1 MILILILVIFSG
13 ENEIPVMPML
23 HILSTH
29 GFLLSFDLLNFQPT
43 RTDICSPP
51 QNIADQSG
59 LQKFQMTAIDSKP
72 GDVTSPPANI
82 GKPFSPNDLPANLT
96 FSVAGNAVT
105 STPAKPAAQGLLQP
119 KPVTEKPTV
128 ANAQPQPM
136 PSGLFGSLSSFGS
149 PSGGLTGLG
158 NFYAV
163 NSFLLNS
170 FIQILIS
177 FFFYWLRFER
187 NSQTDTNNTTN
198 SGTTNYNFKCE
209 TNNRSG

>member
-1 MILILILVIFSG
+1 
-13 ENEIPVMPML
+13 MPML

-43 RTDICSPP
+43 RIDICSPP

-59 LQKFQMTAIDSKP
+59 LRKFQITAIDSKP
-72 GDVTSPPANI
+72 SDVTSPPGNI
-82 GKPFSPNDLPANLT
+82 GKPFSSNDLPTNLT

-128 ANAQPQPM
+128 ANGQPQPM
-136 PSGLFGSLSSFGS
+136 PSGLFGGLSSSFGS

-158 NFYAV
+158 DLYA
-163 NSFLLNS
+163 LNS
-170 FIQILIS
+170 FFLNTLIIFS
-177 FFFYWLRFER
+177 WLRFER
-187 NSQTDTNNTTN
+187 NSQADSNNTTN
-198 SGTTNYNFKCE
+198 SGTTNYNSKC
-209 TNNRSG
+209 